1 MEIPTDFIQRYTD
14 VYSPGECKRIIDEIE
29 FLSNIGQL
37 SKTAND
43 RTPRHIQDHLVF
55 NFANNLEY
63 SLENGCN
70 ITLLIL
76 KKLKTCLDHYL
87 KMYSVLD
94 RHSFLAY
101 DCKVKK

>member
-43 RTPRHIQDHLVF
+43 KDKIPKHIQDHLVY
-55 NFANNLEY
+55 NFANNLDY
-63 SLENGCN
+63 SLENGCTV
-70 ITLLIL
+70 TLL
-76 KKLKTCLDHYL
+76 KL
-87 KMYSVLD
+87 VLITI
-94 RHSFLAY
+94 
-101 DCKVKK
+101 